1 MTRGSYQ
8 GRDRMVEQK
17 VLFSSLK
24 TPAVLVDMD
33 KLEANIREMSQLA
46 VEAGVK
52 LRPHTKVH
60 GSVAIAKMQ
69 LEAGACGIEVGSVD
83 QAEPMVEGGIDDIL
97 VAHPFYGDHKLEAL
111 KRLLNRPRLKLTVIV
126 DMLEQAE
133 AISQV
138 AQVAGRKVPVV
149 IKIDANLH
157 DGGSRRYGVP
167 PGEPAL
173 NLAKRLIHLP
183 SIEFKGIYAH
193 EMGGEPTPE
202 NLDKVA
208 FQVASMT
215 AETAKILREEGIP
228 IEHVSV
234 GSSPT
239 FRATCRHI
247 KEGRFPDITE
257 IHPGTCVI
265 GDIMYMLDGGNTREN
280 CAVTV
285 LTTVMS
291 TAHSDWV
298 IIDAGYKTF
307 GANPIRVNEAP
318 PSILGKDAPS
328 YGSIQGRPD
337 LWLWIASAEIGLVF
351 YKELGKG
358 NLSLGQRIEIVP
370 NNVTLVISI
379 HEQIYGIRNGV
390 VERVFAVTGRGC
402 GI

>member
-1 MTRGSYQ
+1 MEERKFPY
-8 GRDRMVEQK
+8 
-17 VLFSSLK
+17 SSLN

-33 KLEANIREMSQLA
+33 RLETNIKEMSQLA
-46 VEAGVK
+46 AEAGVK

-69 LEAGACGIEVGSVD
+69 LEAGAYSIEVGSVS

-97 VAHPFYGDHKLEAL
+97 VAHPFCGEHKLKIL
-111 KRLLNRPRLKLTVIV
+111 KRLLNWPKLKLTVTV
-126 DMLEQAE
+126 DMFEQAE

-138 AQVAGRKVPVV
+138 AQAVGRKVPVV
-149 IKIDANLH
+149 IKIDTNLH
-157 DGGSRRYGVP
+157 DGGFRRYGVP

-183 SIEFKGIYAH
+183 GIEFKGIYAH
-193 EMGGEPTPE
+193 EMGGEATPE

-208 FQVASMT
+208 FQAASMM
-215 AETAKILREEGIP
+215 AETTKMLREEGIP

-247 KEGRFPDITE
+247 KEGRFSEITE

-265 GDIMYMLDGGNTREN
+265 GDIMYMLEGGNTRET

-291 TAHSDWV
+291 TAHSDWA
-298 IIDAGYKTF
+298 IIDAGFKTF
-307 GANPIRVNEAP
+307 GANPLLVNEEP

-337 LWLWIASAEIGLVF
+337 LWFWIASAEVGLVF
-351 YKELGKG
+351 YKEPGKG
-358 NLSLGQRIEIVP
+358 NLSLGERLEIVP
-370 NNVTLVISI
+370 NNATLVISI
-379 HEQIYGIRNGV
+379 HEQIYGVRNGL
-390 VERVFAVTGRGC
+390 VERLFPVTGRGR